1 MAMNKTLTVDQALK
15 LSDAVDALFNEH
27 IKYQINVAYRLYQLK
42 KELNDLSEYVVEHI
56 FEVIPK
62 LKEENCELN
71 DDENIIYNSLLSS
84 PIEINTFNLTRA
96 EIYSENQGVGLDK
109 PSIDLRLIENLELL
123 F

>member
-1 MAMNKTLTVDQALK
+1 M
-15 LSDAVDALFNEH
+15 
-27 IKYQINVAYRLYQLK
+27 
-42 KELNDLSEYVVEHI
+42 SEYVVEHI